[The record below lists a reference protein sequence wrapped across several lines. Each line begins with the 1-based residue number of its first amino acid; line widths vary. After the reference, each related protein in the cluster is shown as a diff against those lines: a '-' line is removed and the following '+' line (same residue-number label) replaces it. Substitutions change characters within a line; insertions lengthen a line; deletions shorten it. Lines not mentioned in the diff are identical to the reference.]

1 MIFQTGDHQTEIP
14 LWVNFCAISYN
25 KLKTLEDR
33 NRDPIG
39 FAGNANLSVALPFD
53 GNFVSK
59 NNLNYT
65 NDPNQIIAQITG
77 ADPKTRAD
85 KTRIKGLP
93 FLLEQDQ
100 GSGKVSINDTPEN
113 EIIDPNVYMSVD
125 MMDMMFLGG
134 GKRSYVITCKLVC
147 KSAEDSKAAAR
158 VCSMLSSQCWP
169 LLQSQGVLDG
179 NAKLLH
185 PDLWVVWMS
194 IAPGLLVRAREW
206 HDGIGPQLSV
216 LTSVQ
221 TARAGGEN
229 NRVLAIGSL
238 NNARDVLPLIYTIS
252 LTFSE
257 LEPAIQD
264 PYDWTVINRSR
275 ALKGGVNQPTPSS
288 NNP

>member
-1 MIFQTGDHQTEIP
+1 MLLYRLTEI
-14 LWVNFCAISYN
+14 LLV
-25 KLKTLEDR
+25 
-33 NRDPIG
+33 
-39 FAGNANLSVALPFD
+39 
-53 GNFVSK
+53 
-59 NNLNYT
+59 
-65 NDPNQIIAQITG
+65 
-77 ADPKTRAD
+77 
-85 KTRIKGLP
+85 IKGLP
-93 FLLEQDQ
+93 FLLEQDE
-100 GSGKVSINDTPEN
+100 GGRVSINDTPEN
-113 EIIDPNVYMSVD
+113 ETIDPNVYMSVD
-125 MMDMMFLGG
+125 MMDMMFLGS

-147 KSAEDSKAAAR
+147 KSAADSKAAAR

-194 IAPGLLVRAREW
+194 IAPGLLVRAPEW

-229 NRVLAIGSL
+229 NRVLAIGSV
-238 NNARDVLPLIYTIS
+238 NNARDVLPLVYTIS

-264 PYDWTVINRSR
+264 PYAFTVINRSR
-275 ALKGGVNQPTPSS
+275 ALKGGVNQPTSS
-288 NNP
+288 SDNP